1 VCTCVFVSCARVC
14 VLGGGARVDWIGG
27 CLGGCWCMCACN
39 VSCMCVVGHV
49 FVRLGVCMN
58 ADFC

>member
-1 VCTCVFVSCARVC
+1 VCKYVCVSCARVC
-14 VLGGGARVDWIGG
+14 VLGGGSRVLLVVWGKSR
-27 CLGGCWCMCACN
+27 CMCACN
-39 VSCMCVVGHV
+39 VSCMCMVGHV